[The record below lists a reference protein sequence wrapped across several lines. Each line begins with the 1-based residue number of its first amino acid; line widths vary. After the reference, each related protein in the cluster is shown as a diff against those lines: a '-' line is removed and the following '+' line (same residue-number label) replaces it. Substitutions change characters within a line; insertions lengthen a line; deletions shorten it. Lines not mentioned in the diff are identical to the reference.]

1 MYFYEINVIDTEE
14 LISNKYDFYA
24 HLKGEKNKNKFDKD
38 EKEYVRKET
47 LKEHT
52 NLCKKYFNKII
63 KSKKLDKVFLNFE
76 NIYFK
81 DLSDNGKKVFREILI
96 NTIAFHD
103 IGKINPY
110 FQIKNMDNSLKENVE
125 SFSQIGTRHSIISAV
140 LYIDYYLN
148 KVLSLELAE
157 KKQVRTILFLNAYV
171 ISKHHG
177 NLDNFLGFLDMFYEG
192 GDGVKVINIFENNY
206 RKIYT
211 KEFVLSENKIKKQCD
226 NTKKYIKRTSEENSI
241 VLYTYSKLLYSLLI
255 ACDFYAT
262 SEFMSGTKIKTFG
275 ELEEIDEFYHVY
287 KDTEV
292 YKSIRKY
299 ESNDYTNENKDL
311 ENEKDINILRNEMF
325 LDTERELSKNKDKN
339 IFFLEAPTGSGKS
352 NVSMNLSFKLMEDN
366 TELKKIFYVY
376 PFNTLVEQNLEI
388 LNKTFGK
395 DKEILNKIAIIN
407 SIFPIKMD
415 KKDKGLEEEEADY
428 KYYAKALLNR
438 QFLNYPMIL
447 TTHVSLFNTMFGFSK
462 ECEFGFHQLANSIIV
477 LDEIQSY
484 KNIIW
489 SEIISFLNNFAKV
502 LNMKI
507 IIMSATLPNLNVL
520 INDED
525 NFINTKL
532 QESKEGKSNFD
543 SANLIKNREK
553 YFSNS
558 LFKDRVKVSYELM
571 DLDDMLNVLHEHVK
585 ENSKRKN
592 KILIEFIKKQSAYDF
607 YNNIKEDMEND
618 ESNPIIE
625 LMTGDDNSIERKR
638 ILDIISSEEAK
649 KRGIILI
656 STQVIEAGVDIDM
669 DIGYKDISKLDS
681 DEQFMGR
688 INRSCKRKG
697 EVYFF
702 NLDKTD
708 SIYKND
714 IRVNTGLSLL
724 NDEMREVLVNKDFN
738 KYYEPVLNMIKV
750 KYNNCFNESNL
761 KNFFKEAVGK
771 LNFIDVERRMKLIEE
786 DNWNMSVYL
795 GRTINK
801 KENNKIMKI
810 DGKEVWKEYK
820 SLLNNNSM
828 DYAEKQVKL
837 SIVKSKM
844 NYFIYDIKKNVDLSF
859 NDKIGELY
867 YIENGE
873 QYFEGEKLNKE
884 KFANEIGLFL
894 DI

>member
-1 MYFYEINVIDTEE
+1 MYFDEINVIDTKE
-14 LISNKYDFYA
+14 LISSKYDFYA
-24 HLKGEKNKNKFDKD
+24 HLKEGTNKNEF
-38 EKEYVRKET
+38 EKYKKECIEKET

-52 NLCKKYFNKII
+52 DLCKEYFNKII
-63 KSKKLDKVFLNFE
+63 KSKGLDKIFLNFE

-81 DLSDNGKKVFREILI
+81 DLSNDGRKVFRELLI

-110 FQIKNMDNSLKENVE
+110 FQIKNMDNPLKEDVE

-157 KKQVRTILFLNAYV
+157 KKQVRTILFLNAYI

-177 NLDNFLGFLDMFYEG
+177 NLDDFLVFLDMFYDG

-226 NTKKYIKRTSEENSI
+226 NTKKYIKRTSEENTI
-241 VLYTYSKLLYSLLI
+241 VLYTYSKLLYSLLV
-255 ACDFYAT
+255 ACDFYST

-299 ESNDYTNENKDL
+299 ESNDYKNENKDL
-311 ENEKDINILRNEMF
+311 KNEKDINILRNEMF
-325 LDTERELSKNKDKN
+325 LDAERELSKNKDEN

-352 NVSMNLSFKLMEDN
+352 NVSMNLSFKLIEDN

-376 PFNTLVEQNLEI
+376 PFNTLVEQNLET
-388 LNKTFGK
+388 LNKIFGK

-415 KKDKGLEEEEADY
+415 KKDKGLAEEETDY

-462 ECEFGFHQLANSIIV
+462 ESAFGFHQLANSIIV

-502 LNMKI
+502 LNIKV
-507 IIMSATLPNLNVL
+507 IIMSATLPNLNAL
-520 INDED
+520 INVED
-525 NFINTKL
+525 SVKDINSEEIKL
-532 QESKEGKSNFD
+532 GKDDLD

-571 DLDDMLNVLHEHVK
+571 DLDDTLDVLYKHVK
-585 ENSKRKN
+585 ENSKRKK

-607 YNNIKEDMEND
+607 YNNIKENIEND
-618 ESNPIIE
+618 ELNLIIE
-625 LMTGDDNSIERKR
+625 LMTGDDNAIERKR
-638 ILDIISSEEAK
+638 ILDLISSEEDK

-708 SIYKND
+708 LIYKND
-714 IRVNTGLSLL
+714 VRVNTDLSLL
-724 NDEMREVLVNKDFN
+724 NDEMRKVLVNKNFN

-750 KYNNCFNESNL
+750 KYNESFNESNL
-761 KNFFKEAVGK
+761 KNFFKEVVGK

-786 DNWNMSVYL
+786 NNWNMSVYL
-795 GRTINK
+795 GRTIK
-801 KENNKIMKI
+801 KNENNKIIEI
-810 DGKEVWKEYK
+810 DGREVWKEYK

-828 DYAEKQVKL
+828 DYSEKQFKL
-837 SIVKSKM
+837 SVVKSKM
-844 NYFIYDIKKNVDLSF
+844 NYFIYEIKKNVDLSYT
-859 NDKIGELY
+859 DKIGELY

-873 QYFEGEKLNKE
+873 QYFQGEKLNKE
-884 KFANEIGLFL
+884 KFANEVGLFL

>member
-1 MYFYEINVIDTEE
+1 M
-14 LISNKYDFYA
+14 
-24 HLKGEKNKNKFDKD
+24 
-38 EKEYVRKET
+38 
-47 LKEHT
+47 
-52 NLCKKYFNKII
+52 
-63 KSKKLDKVFLNFE
+63 
-76 NIYFK
+76 
-81 DLSDNGKKVFREILI
+81 
-96 NTIAFHD
+96 
-103 IGKINPY
+103 
-110 FQIKNMDNSLKENVE
+110 
-125 SFSQIGTRHSIISAV
+125 
-140 LYIDYYLN
+140 
-148 KVLSLELAE
+148 
-157 KKQVRTILFLNAYV
+157 
-171 ISKHHG
+171 
-177 NLDNFLGFLDMFYEG
+177 
-192 GDGVKVINIFENNY
+192 
-206 RKIYT
+206 
-211 KEFVLSENKIKKQCD
+211 
-226 NTKKYIKRTSEENSI
+226 
-241 VLYTYSKLLYSLLI
+241 
-255 ACDFYAT
+255 
-262 SEFMSGTKIKTFG
+262 
-275 ELEEIDEFYHVY
+275 
-287 KDTEV
+287 
-292 YKSIRKY
+292 
-299 ESNDYTNENKDL
+299 
-311 ENEKDINILRNEMF
+311 
-325 LDTERELSKNKDKN
+325 
-339 IFFLEAPTGSGKS
+339 
-352 NVSMNLSFKLMEDN
+352 
-366 TELKKIFYVY
+366 
-376 PFNTLVEQNLEI
+376 EQNLEI